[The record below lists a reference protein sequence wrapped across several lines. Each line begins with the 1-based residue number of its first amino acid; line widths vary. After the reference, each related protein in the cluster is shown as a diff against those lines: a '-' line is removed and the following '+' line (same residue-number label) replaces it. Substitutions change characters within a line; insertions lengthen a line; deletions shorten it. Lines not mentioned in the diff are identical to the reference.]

1 MAAVVA
7 TPIHPSLV
15 RGLRVGHWTDPVGL
29 TGCTVLLFDE
39 PAMASGDVRGG
50 APGSTDTALLDPWRT
65 VQRIDAVL
73 LTGGSVFGLAA
84 ADGIRRW
91 LDERGAGI
99 LIGKR
104 IVGKDGPADL
114 EHFMKVINVNLTGT
128 YNTMRLVA
136 GAMVQLDPV
145 NDDGARGVIINAAS
159 IAAFEGQIGQVAY
172 SASKGGIVA
181 MTLPAARD
189 LGKLGIRVM
198 AIAPGAV
205 QTPMIGTI
213 SQELQDSIAANI
225 PHPSRMAKPDEFA
238 KLALHIVDN
247 DYLNGTVIRLDGAAR
262 LAAK

>member
-1 MAAVVA
+1 MD
-7 TPIHPSLV
+7 IK
-15 RGLRVGHWTDPVGL
+15 GQ
-29 TGCTVLLFDE
+29 TV
-39 PAMASGDVRGG
+39 
-50 APGSTDTALLDPWRT
+50 
-65 VQRIDAVL
+65 II
-73 LTGGSVFGLAA
+73 TGGGSGMGAETARNFAKAGARVVIWDMNLAGAEAIALEIGGTAIQCDVTNEASVKEALNKSGEPRVLVNC
-84 ADGIRRW
+84 
-91 LDERGAGI
+91 AGI

-114 EHFMKVINVNLTGT
+114 EHFMKVINVNLVGT

-136 GAMVQLDPV
+136 GKMSGQGPV
-145 NDDGARGVIINAAS
+145 NDDGERGVIINAAS

-189 LGKLGIRVM
+189 LGKQGIRVM

-205 QTPMIGTI
+205 HTPMIGTI

-225 PHPSRMAKPDEFA
+225 PFPSRMAKPDEFA
-238 KLALHIVDN
+238 KLALHIVEN
-247 DYLNGTVIRLDGAAR
+247 TYLNGTVIRLDGASR

>member
-1 MAAVVA
+1 MQIKGTTVIITGGGSGMGAETALWFANAGARVVIWDRNLDAANQVAKDVEGVAVQCDVTDEESVRAAVAKSPGARV
-7 TPIHPSLV
+7 LV
-15 RGLRVGHWTDPVGL
+15 N
-29 TGCTVLLFDE
+29 C
-39 PAMASGDVRGG
+39 
-50 APGSTDTALLDPWRT
+50 
-65 VQRIDAVL
+65 
-73 LTGGSVFGLAA
+73 
-84 ADGIRRW
+84 
-91 LDERGAGI
+91 AGI
-99 LIGKR
+99 LLGKR
-104 IVGKDGPADL
+104 IVGKEGPADL
-114 EHFMKVINVNLTGT
+114 EHFMKVINVNLVGT

-136 GAMVQLDPV
+136 GEMSKLDPIGP
-145 NDDGARGVIINAAS
+145 DAARGVIINTAS

-172 SASKGGIVA
+172 SASKGGIVG

-225 PHPSRMAKPDEFA
+225 PHPSRMAKPQEFA

-247 DYLNGTVIRLDGAAR
+247 DYLNGTVIRLDGASR

>member
-1 MAAVVA
+1 MK
-7 TPIHPSLV
+7 IK
-15 RGLRVGHWTDPVGL
+15 
-29 TGCTVLLFDE
+29 
-39 PAMASGDVRGG
+39 DV
-50 APGSTDTALLDPWRT
+50 S
-65 VQRIDAVL
+65 VII
-73 LTGGSVFGLAA
+73 TGGGSGMGAETARAFAQAGAKVILWDMNLAA
-84 ADGIRRW
+84 AEAVAKEIGGIAIQCDVTAEESVKAAIAKSSGARV
-91 LDERGAGI
+91 LVNCAGI

-104 IVGKDGPADL
+104 IVGKEGPADL
-114 EHFMKVINVNLTGT
+114 EHFMKVVNVNLVGT

-136 GAMVQLDPV
+136 GEISKLEPV

-172 SASKGGIVA
+172 SASKGGIVG

-247 DYLNGTVIRLDGAAR
+247 DYLNGTVIRLDGASR

>member
-1 MAAVVA
+1 MQIKG
-7 TPIHPSLV
+7 T
-15 RGLRVGHWTDPVGL
+15 
-29 TGCTVLLFDE
+29 TV
-39 PAMASGDVRGG
+39 
-50 APGSTDTALLDPWRT
+50 
-65 VQRIDAVL
+65 II
-73 LTGGSVFGLAA
+73 TGGGSGMGAETARAFAQAGANVVLWDMNLAA
-84 ADGIRRW
+84 AEAVAQEIGGVAVQCDVTSADSVQAALSKSAGARV
-91 LDERGAGI
+91 LVNCAGI

-104 IVGKDGPADL
+104 IVGKEGPADL
-114 EHFMKVINVNLTGT
+114 EHFMKVVNVNLVGT

-136 GAMVQLDPV
+136 GEMSKLDPV
-145 NDDGARGVIINAAS
+145 NDDGSRGVIINAAS

-172 SASKGGIVA
+172 SASKGGIVG

-247 DYLNGTVIRLDGAAR
+247 DYLNGTVIRLDGASR

>member
-1 MAAVVA
+1 MQIKG
-7 TPIHPSLV
+7 T
-15 RGLRVGHWTDPVGL
+15 
-29 TGCTVLLFDE
+29 TV
-39 PAMASGDVRGG
+39 
-50 APGSTDTALLDPWRT
+50 
-65 VQRIDAVL
+65 II
-73 LTGGSVFGLAA
+73 TGGGSGMGAETARTFAQAGAKVVLWDMNLAA
-84 ADGIRRW
+84 AETVAQDIGGVAVQCDVTSAESVQAALSKSAGARV
-91 LDERGAGI
+91 LVNCAGI

-114 EHFMKVINVNLTGT
+114 EHFMKVVNVNLVGT

-136 GAMVQLDPV
+136 GEMSKLDPV
-145 NDDGARGVIINAAS
+145 NDDGSRGVIINAAS

-172 SASKGGIVA
+172 SASKGGIVG

-247 DYLNGTVIRLDGAAR
+247 DYLNGTVIRLDGASR

>member
-1 MAAVVA
+1 MEIKGQTVIVTGGGSGMGAETARIFAKAGARVVLWDMNLDAAQTVASEIGGVAVACDVTSEESVVAAVAQSEGARV
-7 TPIHPSLV
+7 LV
-15 RGLRVGHWTDPVGL
+15 N
-29 TGCTVLLFDE
+29 C
-39 PAMASGDVRGG
+39 
-50 APGSTDTALLDPWRT
+50 
-65 VQRIDAVL
+65 
-73 LTGGSVFGLAA
+73 
-84 ADGIRRW
+84 
-91 LDERGAGI
+91 AGI

-104 IVGKDGPADL
+104 IVGKEGAADL
-114 EHFMKVINVNLTGT
+114 AHFMKVIQVNLTGT

-136 GAMVQLDPV
+136 EAMSKLEPV
-145 NDDGARGVIINAAS
+145 NDDGSRGVIINAAS

-189 LGKLGIRVM
+189 LAKMGIRVM

-238 KLALHIVDN
+238 RLALHIVDN
-247 DYLNGTVIRLDGAAR
+247 DYLNGTVIRLDGASR

>member
-1 MAAVVA
+1 MQIKGARVIVTGGGSGMGAETARAFAQAGAKVFLWDMNFSAAESVA
-7 TPIHPSLV
+7 KEIGGVAVS
-15 RGLRVGHWTDPVGL
+15 
-29 TGCTVLLFDE
+29 C
-39 PAMASGDVRGG
+39 DVT
-50 APGSTDTALLDPWRT
+50 STESIQAALLKSVGAR
-65 VQRIDAVL
+65 VL
-73 LTGGSVFGLAA
+73 VNC
-84 ADGIRRW
+84 
-91 LDERGAGI
+91 AGI

-114 EHFMKVINVNLTGT
+114 EHFMKVVNVNLVGT
-128 YNTMRLVA
+128 YNAMRLVA
-136 GAMVQLDPV
+136 AEMGKLEPV
-145 NDDGARGVIINAAS
+145 NDDGSRGVIINAAS

-172 SASKGGIVA
+172 SASKGGIVG

-213 SQELQDSIAANI
+213 SQDLQDSIAANI

-247 DYLNGTVIRLDGAAR
+247 DYLNGTVIRLDGATR
-262 LAAK
+262 LTAK

>member
-1 MAAVVA
+1 MDIKGVTA
-7 TPIHPSLV
+7 II
-15 RGLRVGHWTDPVGL
+15 
-29 TGCTVLLFDE
+29 TGGG
-39 PAMASGDVRGG
+39 SGMG
-50 APGSTDTALLDPWRT
+50 AETALWFANAGARVVIWDRNLEAVNQVAKDIEGIP
-65 VQRIDAVL
+65 VQCDVTDEESVKAAIAKSLGARVL
-73 LTGGSVFGLAA
+73 VNC
-84 ADGIRRW
+84 
-91 LDERGAGI
+91 AGI

-114 EHFMKVINVNLTGT
+114 DHFMKVINVNLVGT

-136 GAMVQLDPV
+136 GEMAKLDPIGP
-145 NDDGARGVIINAAS
+145 DAARGVIINAAS

-172 SASKGGIVA
+172 SASKGGIVG

-225 PHPSRMAKPDEFA
+225 PHPSRMAKPQEFA

-247 DYLNGTVIRLDGAAR
+247 DYLNGTVIRLDGASR

>member
-1 MAAVVA
+1 MN
-7 TPIHPSLV
+7 IK
-15 RGLRVGHWTDPVGL
+15 DQ
-29 TGCTVLLFDE
+29 
-39 PAMASGDVRGG
+39 
-50 APGSTDTALLDPWRT
+50 TA
-65 VQRIDAVL
+65 II
-73 LTGGSVFGLAA
+73 TGGGSGMGAASARALAA
-84 ADGIRRW
+84 AGANVVLWDMNLPAAEAVAKETGGIAVQCDVTSEDSIKGALLKSGHPRI
-91 LDERGAGI
+91 LVNCAGI

-114 EHFMKVINVNLTGT
+114 EHFMKIINVNLAGT

-136 GAMVQLDPV
+136 AAMAKLDSL
-145 NDDGARGVIINAAS
+145 NDDGERGVIINAAS

-225 PHPSRMAKPDEFA
+225 PFPPRMAKPEEFA
-238 KLALHIVDN
+238 KLALHIAEN
-247 DYLNGTVIRLDGAAR
+247 AYLNGTVIRLDGASR
-262 LAAK
+262 LAAR

>member
-1 MAAVVA
+1 MQIKGTTVIITGGGSGMGAETALRFANAGARVVIWDRNLDAANQVAKDVEGVPVQCDVTDEASVMAAAAKSPGARV
-7 TPIHPSLV
+7 LV
-15 RGLRVGHWTDPVGL
+15 N
-29 TGCTVLLFDE
+29 C
-39 PAMASGDVRGG
+39 
-50 APGSTDTALLDPWRT
+50 
-65 VQRIDAVL
+65 
-73 LTGGSVFGLAA
+73 
-84 ADGIRRW
+84 
-91 LDERGAGI
+91 AGI
-99 LIGKR
+99 LLGKR
-104 IVGKDGPADL
+104 IVGKEGPADL
-114 EHFMKVINVNLTGT
+114 EHFMKVINVNLVGT

-136 GAMVQLDPV
+136 AEMAKLDPIGP
-145 NDDGARGVIINAAS
+145 DAARGVIINTAS

-172 SASKGGIVA
+172 SASKGGIVG

-247 DYLNGTVIRLDGAAR
+247 DYLNGTVIRLDGASR

>member
-1 MAAVVA
+1 MQIKGTTAIITGGGSGMGAETALWFANAGARVVIWDRNLDAANQVAKDVEGVAVQCDVTDEESVKAAVAKSSGARV
-7 TPIHPSLV
+7 LV
-15 RGLRVGHWTDPVGL
+15 N
-29 TGCTVLLFDE
+29 C
-39 PAMASGDVRGG
+39 
-50 APGSTDTALLDPWRT
+50 
-65 VQRIDAVL
+65 
-73 LTGGSVFGLAA
+73 
-84 ADGIRRW
+84 
-91 LDERGAGI
+91 AGI
-99 LIGKR
+99 LLGKR

-114 EHFMKVINVNLTGT
+114 DHFMKVINVNLVGT

-136 GAMVQLDPV
+136 GEMSKLDAIGP
-145 NDDGARGVIINAAS
+145 DAARGVIINTAS

-172 SASKGGIVA
+172 SASKGGIVG

-225 PHPSRMAKPDEFA
+225 PHPSRMAKPQEFA

-247 DYLNGTVIRLDGAAR
+247 DYLNGTVIRLDGASR

>member
-1 MAAVVA
+1 MD
-7 TPIHPSLV
+7 IK
-15 RGLRVGHWTDPVGL
+15 GQ
-29 TGCTVLLFDE
+29 TV
-39 PAMASGDVRGG
+39 
-50 APGSTDTALLDPWRT
+50 
-65 VQRIDAVL
+65 II
-73 LTGGSVFGLAA
+73 TGGGSGMGAETARGFAKAGAKVVLWDMNLAGAEAVALEIGGTAIQCDVTSEASVKEALNKSGKPRVLVNC
-84 ADGIRRW
+84 
-91 LDERGAGI
+91 AGI
-99 LIGKR
+99 LLGKR

-136 GAMVQLDPV
+136 GEMSKLDPIG
-145 NDDGARGVIINAAS
+145 NDNERGVIINTAS

-189 LGKLGIRVM
+189 LGKQGIRVM

-213 SQELQDSIAANI
+213 SEELQDSIAASI
-225 PHPSRMAKPDEFA
+225 PFPSRMAKPDEFS

-247 DYLNGTVIRLDGAAR
+247 AYLNGTVIRLDGASR

>member
-1 MAAVVA
+1 MQIKDVTAIITGGGSGMGAETARVFARAGAKVVLWDMNVA
-7 TPIHPSLV
+7 TADIIAK
-15 RGLRVGHWTDPVGL
+15 
-29 TGCTVLLFDE
+29 E
-39 PAMASGDVRGG
+39 
-50 APGSTDTALLDPWRT
+50 
-65 VQRIDAVL
+65 I
-73 LTGGSVFGLAA
+73 GGSAVQCDVTNEDSVKAALAKSGSA
-84 ADGIRRW
+84 RV
-91 LDERGAGI
+91 LVNCAGI

-104 IVGKDGPADL
+104 IVGKEGPADL
-114 EHFMKVINVNLTGT
+114 EHFLKVINVNLAGT

-136 GAMVQLDPV
+136 GEMSKLDPV

-213 SQELQDSIAANI
+213 SPELRDSITASI

-247 DYLNGTVIRLDGAAR
+247 DYLNGTVIRLDGASR

>member
-1 MAAVVA
+1 MNIKGKTVIV
-7 TPIHPSLV
+7 
-15 RGLRVGHWTDPVGL
+15 
-29 TGCTVLLFDE
+29 TGG
-39 PAMASGDVRGG
+39 ASGMGAETAKSFATAGAKVVIWDMNLEVAQAVASSLGGKACQCDVTNEVSVKSALDQVE
-50 APGSTDTALLDPWRT
+50 APR
-65 VQRIDAVL
+65 VL
-73 LTGGSVFGLAA
+73 VNC
-84 ADGIRRW
+84 
-91 LDERGAGI
+91 AGI

-104 IVGKDGPADL
+104 VVGRDGPADL
-114 EHFMKVINVNLTGT
+114 DHFMKVINVNLVGT

-136 GAMVQLDPV
+136 DKMTKLDPV

-172 SASKGGIVA
+172 SASKGGIVG

-189 LGKLGIRVM
+189 LGKLGVRVM

-213 SQELQDSIAANI
+213 SKELQDSIAANI

-238 KLALHIVDN
+238 KLALHIADN